1 MCFQKPYV
9 EFERHANKWQFVRG
23 NRQQDG
29 GDGKKKSTRR
39 TNWQSC
45 KETVG

>member
-9 EFERHANKWQFVRG
+9 EFERHANVRQFVRG

-29 GDGKKKSTRR
+29 GDVKRSR
-39 TNWQSC
+39 N
-45 KETVG
+45 